1 MNKHLKLFSALLVL
15 MLFAPVS
22 MFVCPADAEA
32 AQTLVE
38 NSWRYEG
45 GQLVSDDAS
54 SEEDGI
60 ALLSMDAL
68 PDGVTAQGIDV
79 SEHQGRIDWDAVKAS
94 GIDFAILRVG
104 FGAPSFGGRVDYQFN
119 RNISECE
126 RLGIPYGVYVYSY
139 AFDNQQAADEAS
151 MVINCLSGHNPRLP
165 VYYDLEDNSII
176 ANGRQTGI
184 ALRAQVF
191 CNRISAAGY
200 EPGIYA
206 SLNWFN
212 NILTDSVF
220 KSSSWDHWIAQ
231 YNSQCDYT
239 GNYSFWQYKSNGK
252 VPGINGNVDMNYAYV
267 DVSLY
272 HWQLIDSTWYYAASN
287 GKAYT
292 GWLFQSGTWYWLE
305 PDVGGAMATG
315 LHECNGSLYW
325 FNSSG
330 AMATGWQNIDGK
342 YYFLKDSGA
351 MEGTTFTK
359 DETQY
364 TINADGSLANAKK
377 KKNTGGG
384 AYTLAFLD
392 ADTQAM
398 ADSLNELKAD
408 AFDGDEEEDYYDD
421 DKKDYDKDA
430 SFILNGKLQ
439 QIAEHRLAM
448 ARSKGYGSSRI
459 PDEGTL
465 DDYLKSIGESTARR
479 HTEIYLINC
488 DDVTQAEEKLLRNHD
503 SDEKKR
509 VDRVIYYKEMGV
521 AHQQVGDKH
530 YYMIILMR

>member
-1 MNKHLKLFSALLVL
+1 MKDRDLWMKKEEKRTAPGLKGVMKAVLEHKIVRLAGIAGVSLLFSA
-15 MLFAPVS
+15 S
-22 MFVCPADAEA
+22 A
-32 AQTLVE
+32 AQTVFADDAGVWQPVE
-38 NSWRYEG
+38 NGYYLVGMDGSYLTGWQQMG
-45 GQLVSDDAS
+45 GKWYLLGA
-54 SEEDGI
+54 DG
-60 ALLSMDAL
+60 LM
-68 PDGVTAQGIDV
+68 
-79 SEHQGRIDWDAVKAS
+79 K
-94 GIDFAILRVG
+94 
-104 FGAPSFGGRVDYQFN
+104 
-119 RNISECE
+119 
-126 RLGIPYGVYVYSY
+126 
-139 AFDNQQAADEAS
+139 
-151 MVINCLSGHNPRLP
+151 
-165 VYYDLEDNSII
+165 
-176 ANGRQTGI
+176 TG
-184 ALRAQVF
+184 
-191 CNRISAAGY
+191 
-200 EPGIYA
+200 
-206 SLNWFN
+206 
-212 NILTDSVF
+212 
-220 KSSSWDHWIAQ
+220 
-231 YNSQCDYT
+231 
-239 GNYSFWQYKSNGK
+239 WQRENE
-252 VPGINGNVDMNYAYV
+252 
-267 DVSLY
+267 
-272 HWQLIDSTWYYAASN
+272 TWYYLQ
-287 GKAYT
+287 G
-292 GWLFQSGTWYWLE
+292 
-305 PDVGGAMATG
+305 D
-315 LHECNGSLYW
+315 
-325 FNSSG
+325 G

-509 VDRVIYYKEMGV
+509 VDRVVYYKEMGV

>member
-1 MNKHLKLFSALLVL
+1 MKDRNLWMKKEEKRTAPGLKRALKAVLGHKIVRLAGMAGVSRLFSA
-15 MLFAPVS
+15 S
-22 MFVCPADAEA
+22 A
-32 AQTLVE
+32 AQTVLADDAGVWQPVE
-38 NSWRYEG
+38 NGYYLVGMDGSYLTGWQQMG
-45 GQLVSDDAS
+45 GKWYLLGA
-54 SEEDGI
+54 DG
-60 ALLSMDAL
+60 LMKT
-68 PDGVTAQGIDV
+68 GWEQ
-79 SEHQGRIDWDAVKAS
+79 E
-94 GIDFAILRVG
+94 
-104 FGAPSFGGRVDYQFN
+104 
-119 RNISECE
+119 
-126 RLGIPYGVYVYSY
+126 
-139 AFDNQQAADEAS
+139 
-151 MVINCLSGHNPRLP
+151 
-165 VYYDLEDNSII
+165 
-176 ANGRQTGI
+176 NG
-184 ALRAQVF
+184 
-191 CNRISAAGY
+191 
-200 EPGIYA
+200 
-206 SLNWFN
+206 
-212 NILTDSVF
+212 
-220 KSSSWDHWIAQ
+220 
-231 YNSQCDYT
+231 
-239 GNYSFWQYKSNGK
+239 
-252 VPGINGNVDMNYAYV
+252 
-267 DVSLY
+267 
-272 HWQLIDSTWYYAASN
+272 TWYYLQ
-287 GKAYT
+287 G
-292 GWLFQSGTWYWLE
+292 
-305 PDVGGAMATG
+305 D
-315 LHECNGSLYW
+315 
-325 FNSSG
+325 G

-392 ADTQAM
+392 GDTQAM

>member
-1 MNKHLKLFSALLVL
+1 MKDRNLWMKKEEKRTAPGLKGALKAVLGHKIVRLAGIAGVSLLFSA
-15 MLFAPVS
+15 S
-22 MFVCPADAEA
+22 A
-32 AQTLVE
+32 AQTVL
-38 NSWRYEG
+38 
-45 GQLVSDDAS
+45 
-54 SEEDGI
+54 
-60 ALLSMDAL
+60 
-68 PDGVTAQGIDV
+68 
-79 SEHQGRIDWDAVKAS
+79 
-94 GIDFAILRVG
+94 
-104 FGAPSFGGRVDYQFN
+104 
-119 RNISECE
+119 
-126 RLGIPYGVYVYSY
+126 
-139 AFDNQQAADEAS
+139 ADEAG
-151 MVINCLSGHNPRLP
+151 VWQP
-165 VYYDLEDNSII
+165 VENGYYLVGMDGSYLTGWQQMGGKWYLLGADGLMKTGWEQE
-176 ANGRQTGI
+176 NG
-184 ALRAQVF
+184 
-191 CNRISAAGY
+191 
-200 EPGIYA
+200 
-206 SLNWFN
+206 
-212 NILTDSVF
+212 
-220 KSSSWDHWIAQ
+220 
-231 YNSQCDYT
+231 
-239 GNYSFWQYKSNGK
+239 
-252 VPGINGNVDMNYAYV
+252 
-267 DVSLY
+267 
-272 HWQLIDSTWYYAASN
+272 TWYYLQ
-287 GKAYT
+287 G
-292 GWLFQSGTWYWLE
+292 
-305 PDVGGAMATG
+305 D
-315 LHECNGSLYW
+315 
-325 FNSSG
+325 G

>member
-1 MNKHLKLFSALLVL
+1 MKDRNLWMKKEEKRTAPGLKRALKAVLGHKIVRLAGIAGVSLFFSA
-15 MLFAPVS
+15 S
-22 MFVCPADAEA
+22 A
-32 AQTLVE
+32 AQTVLADDGGVWQPVE
-38 NSWRYEG
+38 NGYYLVGMDGSYLTGWQQMG
-45 GQLVSDDAS
+45 GKWYLLGA
-54 SEEDGI
+54 DG
-60 ALLSMDAL
+60 LMKT
-68 PDGVTAQGIDV
+68 GWEQ
-79 SEHQGRIDWDAVKAS
+79 E
-94 GIDFAILRVG
+94 
-104 FGAPSFGGRVDYQFN
+104 
-119 RNISECE
+119 
-126 RLGIPYGVYVYSY
+126 
-139 AFDNQQAADEAS
+139 
-151 MVINCLSGHNPRLP
+151 
-165 VYYDLEDNSII
+165 
-176 ANGRQTGI
+176 NG
-184 ALRAQVF
+184 
-191 CNRISAAGY
+191 
-200 EPGIYA
+200 
-206 SLNWFN
+206 
-212 NILTDSVF
+212 
-220 KSSSWDHWIAQ
+220 
-231 YNSQCDYT
+231 
-239 GNYSFWQYKSNGK
+239 
-252 VPGINGNVDMNYAYV
+252 
-267 DVSLY
+267 
-272 HWQLIDSTWYYAASN
+272 TWYYLQ
-287 GKAYT
+287 G
-292 GWLFQSGTWYWLE
+292 
-305 PDVGGAMATG
+305 D
-315 LHECNGSLYW
+315 
-325 FNSSG
+325 G

-384 AYTLAFLD
+384 AYRLAFLD

>member
-1 MNKHLKLFSALLVL
+1 MKDRNLWMKKEEKRTAPGLKGALKAVLGHKIVRLAGIAGVSLLFSA
-15 MLFAPVS
+15 S
-22 MFVCPADAEA
+22 A
-32 AQTLVE
+32 AQTVLADDAGVWQPVE
-38 NSWRYEG
+38 NGYYLVGMDGSYLTGWQQMG
-45 GQLVSDDAS
+45 GKWYLLGA
-54 SEEDGI
+54 DG
-60 ALLSMDAL
+60 LMKT
-68 PDGVTAQGIDV
+68 GWEQ
-79 SEHQGRIDWDAVKAS
+79 E
-94 GIDFAILRVG
+94 
-104 FGAPSFGGRVDYQFN
+104 
-119 RNISECE
+119 
-126 RLGIPYGVYVYSY
+126 
-139 AFDNQQAADEAS
+139 
-151 MVINCLSGHNPRLP
+151 
-165 VYYDLEDNSII
+165 
-176 ANGRQTGI
+176 NG
-184 ALRAQVF
+184 
-191 CNRISAAGY
+191 
-200 EPGIYA
+200 
-206 SLNWFN
+206 
-212 NILTDSVF
+212 
-220 KSSSWDHWIAQ
+220 
-231 YNSQCDYT
+231 
-239 GNYSFWQYKSNGK
+239 
-252 VPGINGNVDMNYAYV
+252 
-267 DVSLY
+267 
-272 HWQLIDSTWYYAASN
+272 TWYYLQ
-287 GKAYT
+287 G
-292 GWLFQSGTWYWLE
+292 
-305 PDVGGAMATG
+305 D
-315 LHECNGSLYW
+315 
-325 FNSSG
+325 G

-351 MEGTTFTK
+351 MEETTFTK

-530 YYMIILMR
+530 YYRIILMR

>member
-1 MNKHLKLFSALLVL
+1 MKDRNLWMKKEEKRTAPGLKRALKAVLGHKIVRLAGIAGVSLLFSA
-15 MLFAPVS
+15 S
-22 MFVCPADAEA
+22 A
-32 AQTLVE
+32 AQTVLADDAGVWQPVE
-38 NSWRYEG
+38 NGYYLVGMDGSYLTGWQQMG
-45 GQLVSDDAS
+45 GKWYLLGA
-54 SEEDGI
+54 DG
-60 ALLSMDAL
+60 LMKT
-68 PDGVTAQGIDV
+68 GWEQ
-79 SEHQGRIDWDAVKAS
+79 E
-94 GIDFAILRVG
+94 
-104 FGAPSFGGRVDYQFN
+104 
-119 RNISECE
+119 
-126 RLGIPYGVYVYSY
+126 
-139 AFDNQQAADEAS
+139 
-151 MVINCLSGHNPRLP
+151 
-165 VYYDLEDNSII
+165 
-176 ANGRQTGI
+176 NG
-184 ALRAQVF
+184 
-191 CNRISAAGY
+191 
-200 EPGIYA
+200 
-206 SLNWFN
+206 
-212 NILTDSVF
+212 
-220 KSSSWDHWIAQ
+220 
-231 YNSQCDYT
+231 
-239 GNYSFWQYKSNGK
+239 
-252 VPGINGNVDMNYAYV
+252 
-267 DVSLY
+267 
-272 HWQLIDSTWYYAASN
+272 TWYYLQ
-287 GKAYT
+287 G
-292 GWLFQSGTWYWLE
+292 
-305 PDVGGAMATG
+305 D
-315 LHECNGSLYW
+315 
-325 FNSSG
+325 G

-377 KKNTGGG
+377 KKNSGGG

-459 PDEGTL
+459 PYEGTL

>member
-1 MNKHLKLFSALLVL
+1 MKDRNLWMKKEEKRTEPGLKRALKAVLGHKIVRLAGIAGVSLLFSA
-15 MLFAPVS
+15 S
-22 MFVCPADAEA
+22 A
-32 AQTLVE
+32 AQTVLADDVGVWQPVE
-38 NSWRYEG
+38 NGYYLVGMDGSYLTGWQQMG
-45 GQLVSDDAS
+45 GKWYLLGA
-54 SEEDGI
+54 DG
-60 ALLSMDAL
+60 LM
-68 PDGVTAQGIDV
+68 
-79 SEHQGRIDWDAVKAS
+79 K
-94 GIDFAILRVG
+94 
-104 FGAPSFGGRVDYQFN
+104 
-119 RNISECE
+119 
-126 RLGIPYGVYVYSY
+126 
-139 AFDNQQAADEAS
+139 
-151 MVINCLSGHNPRLP
+151 
-165 VYYDLEDNSII
+165 
-176 ANGRQTGI
+176 TGWE
-184 ALRAQVF
+184 QEK
-191 CNRISAAGY
+191 G
-200 EPGIYA
+200 
-206 SLNWFN
+206 
-212 NILTDSVF
+212 
-220 KSSSWDHWIAQ
+220 
-231 YNSQCDYT
+231 
-239 GNYSFWQYKSNGK
+239 
-252 VPGINGNVDMNYAYV
+252 
-267 DVSLY
+267 
-272 HWQLIDSTWYYAASN
+272 TWYYLQ
-287 GKAYT
+287 G
-292 GWLFQSGTWYWLE
+292 
-305 PDVGGAMATG
+305 D
-315 LHECNGSLYW
+315 
-325 FNSSG
+325 G

>member
-1 MNKHLKLFSALLVL
+1 MKDRSLWMKKEEKRTAPGLKRALKAVLGHKIVRLAGIAGVSLLFSA
-15 MLFAPVS
+15 S
-22 MFVCPADAEA
+22 A
-32 AQTLVE
+32 AQTVLADDAGVWQPVE
-38 NSWRYEG
+38 NGYYLVGMDGSYLTGWQQMG
-45 GQLVSDDAS
+45 GKWY
-54 SEEDGI
+54 
-60 ALLSMDAL
+60 LL
-68 PDGVTAQGIDV
+68 
-79 SEHQGRIDWDAVKAS
+79 
-94 GIDFAILRVG
+94 
-104 FGAPSFGGRVDYQFN
+104 GADSLMKTGWEQ
-119 RNISECE
+119 E
-126 RLGIPYGVYVYSY
+126 
-139 AFDNQQAADEAS
+139 
-151 MVINCLSGHNPRLP
+151 
-165 VYYDLEDNSII
+165 
-176 ANGRQTGI
+176 NG
-184 ALRAQVF
+184 
-191 CNRISAAGY
+191 
-200 EPGIYA
+200 
-206 SLNWFN
+206 
-212 NILTDSVF
+212 
-220 KSSSWDHWIAQ
+220 
-231 YNSQCDYT
+231 
-239 GNYSFWQYKSNGK
+239 
-252 VPGINGNVDMNYAYV
+252 
-267 DVSLY
+267 
-272 HWQLIDSTWYYAASN
+272 TWYYLQ
-287 GKAYT
+287 G
-292 GWLFQSGTWYWLE
+292 
-305 PDVGGAMATG
+305 D
-315 LHECNGSLYW
+315 
-325 FNSSG
+325 G

-392 ADTQAM
+392 GDTQAM

>member
-1 MNKHLKLFSALLVL
+1 MKDRNLWMKKEEKRTAPGLKRALKAVLGHKIVRLAGIAGVSLLFSA
-15 MLFAPVS
+15 S
-22 MFVCPADAEA
+22 A
-32 AQTLVE
+32 AQTVLADDAGVWQPVE
-38 NSWRYEG
+38 NGYYLVGMDGSYLTGWQQMG
-45 GQLVSDDAS
+45 GKWYLLGA
-54 SEEDGI
+54 DG
-60 ALLSMDAL
+60 LMKT
-68 PDGVTAQGIDV
+68 GWEQ
-79 SEHQGRIDWDAVKAS
+79 E
-94 GIDFAILRVG
+94 
-104 FGAPSFGGRVDYQFN
+104 
-119 RNISECE
+119 
-126 RLGIPYGVYVYSY
+126 
-139 AFDNQQAADEAS
+139 
-151 MVINCLSGHNPRLP
+151 
-165 VYYDLEDNSII
+165 
-176 ANGRQTGI
+176 NG
-184 ALRAQVF
+184 
-191 CNRISAAGY
+191 
-200 EPGIYA
+200 
-206 SLNWFN
+206 
-212 NILTDSVF
+212 
-220 KSSSWDHWIAQ
+220 
-231 YNSQCDYT
+231 
-239 GNYSFWQYKSNGK
+239 
-252 VPGINGNVDMNYAYV
+252 
-267 DVSLY
+267 
-272 HWQLIDSTWYYAASN
+272 TWYYLQ
-287 GKAYT
+287 G
-292 GWLFQSGTWYWLE
+292 
-305 PDVGGAMATG
+305 D
-315 LHECNGSLYW
+315 
-325 FNSSG
+325 G

-430 SFILNGKLQ
+430 CFILNGKLQ

>member
-1 MNKHLKLFSALLVL
+1 MKDRNLWMKKEKKRTAPGLKGALKAVLGHKIVRLAGIAGVSLLFSA
-15 MLFAPVS
+15 S
-22 MFVCPADAEA
+22 A
-32 AQTLVE
+32 AQTVLADDAGVWQPVE
-38 NSWRYEG
+38 NGYYLVGMDGSYLTGWQQMG
-45 GQLVSDDAS
+45 GKWYLLGA
-54 SEEDGI
+54 DG
-60 ALLSMDAL
+60 LMKT
-68 PDGVTAQGIDV
+68 GWEQ
-79 SEHQGRIDWDAVKAS
+79 E
-94 GIDFAILRVG
+94 
-104 FGAPSFGGRVDYQFN
+104 
-119 RNISECE
+119 
-126 RLGIPYGVYVYSY
+126 
-139 AFDNQQAADEAS
+139 
-151 MVINCLSGHNPRLP
+151 
-165 VYYDLEDNSII
+165 
-176 ANGRQTGI
+176 NG
-184 ALRAQVF
+184 
-191 CNRISAAGY
+191 
-200 EPGIYA
+200 
-206 SLNWFN
+206 
-212 NILTDSVF
+212 
-220 KSSSWDHWIAQ
+220 
-231 YNSQCDYT
+231 
-239 GNYSFWQYKSNGK
+239 
-252 VPGINGNVDMNYAYV
+252 
-267 DVSLY
+267 
-272 HWQLIDSTWYYAASN
+272 TWYYLQ
-287 GKAYT
+287 G
-292 GWLFQSGTWYWLE
+292 
-305 PDVGGAMATG
+305 D
-315 LHECNGSLYW
+315 
-325 FNSSG
+325 G

-392 ADTQAM
+392 GDTQAM
-398 ADSLNELKAD
+398 AGSLNELKAD

>member
-1 MNKHLKLFSALLVL
+1 MKDRKLWMKKEEKRTAPGLKRALKAVLGHKIVRLAGIAGVSLLFSA
-15 MLFAPVS
+15 S
-22 MFVCPADAEA
+22 A
-32 AQTLVE
+32 AQTVLADDAGVWQPVE
-38 NSWRYEG
+38 NGYYLVGMDGSYLTGWQQMG
-45 GQLVSDDAS
+45 GKWYLLGA
-54 SEEDGI
+54 DG
-60 ALLSMDAL
+60 LMKT
-68 PDGVTAQGIDV
+68 GWEQ
-79 SEHQGRIDWDAVKAS
+79 E
-94 GIDFAILRVG
+94 
-104 FGAPSFGGRVDYQFN
+104 
-119 RNISECE
+119 
-126 RLGIPYGVYVYSY
+126 
-139 AFDNQQAADEAS
+139 
-151 MVINCLSGHNPRLP
+151 
-165 VYYDLEDNSII
+165 
-176 ANGRQTGI
+176 NG
-184 ALRAQVF
+184 
-191 CNRISAAGY
+191 
-200 EPGIYA
+200 
-206 SLNWFN
+206 
-212 NILTDSVF
+212 
-220 KSSSWDHWIAQ
+220 
-231 YNSQCDYT
+231 
-239 GNYSFWQYKSNGK
+239 
-252 VPGINGNVDMNYAYV
+252 
-267 DVSLY
+267 
-272 HWQLIDSTWYYAASN
+272 TWYYLQ
-287 GKAYT
+287 G
-292 GWLFQSGTWYWLE
+292 
-305 PDVGGAMATG
+305 D
-315 LHECNGSLYW
+315 
-325 FNSSG
+325 G

-359 DETQY
+359 DETRY

-408 AFDGDEEEDYYDD
+408 AFDGDEEEGYYDD

>member
-1 MNKHLKLFSALLVL
+1 MKDRNLWMKKEEKRTAPGLKGALKAVLGHKIVRLAGIAGVSLLFSA
-15 MLFAPVS
+15 S
-22 MFVCPADAEA
+22 A
-32 AQTLVE
+32 AQTVLADDAGVWQPVE
-38 NSWRYEG
+38 NGYY
-45 GQLVSDDAS
+45 LVGM
-54 SEEDGI
+54 DG
-60 ALLSMDAL
+60 
-68 PDGVTAQGIDV
+68 
-79 SEHQGRIDWDAVKAS
+79 
-94 GIDFAILRVG
+94 
-104 FGAPSFGGRVDYQFN
+104 
-119 RNISECE
+119 
-126 RLGIPYGVYVYSY
+126 SY
-139 AFDNQQAADEAS
+139 
-151 MVINCLSGHNPRLP
+151 
-165 VYYDLEDNSII
+165 
-176 ANGRQTGI
+176 
-184 ALRAQVF
+184 
-191 CNRISAAGY
+191 
-200 EPGIYA
+200 
-206 SLNWFN
+206 
-212 NILTDSVF
+212 LTDWQQMGG
-220 KSSSWDHWIAQ
+220 KWYLLGADGLMK
-231 YNSQCDYT
+231 T
-239 GNYSFWQYKSNGK
+239 GWEQENG
-252 VPGINGNVDMNYAYV
+252 
-267 DVSLY
+267 
-272 HWQLIDSTWYYAASN
+272 TWYYLQ
-287 GKAYT
+287 G
-292 GWLFQSGTWYWLE
+292 
-305 PDVGGAMATG
+305 D
-315 LHECNGSLYW
+315 
-325 FNSSG
+325 G

-392 ADTQAM
+392 GDTQAM
-398 ADSLNELKAD
+398 AGSLNELKAD
-408 AFDGDEEEDYYDD
+408 AFDGDEGEDYYDD

-465 DDYLKSIGESTARR
+465 DDYIKSIGESTARR

>member
-1 MNKHLKLFSALLVL
+1 MKDRSLWMKKEEKRTAPGLKRALKAVLGHKIVRLAGIAGVSLLFSA
-15 MLFAPVS
+15 S
-22 MFVCPADAEA
+22 A
-32 AQTLVE
+32 AQTVLADDAGVWQPVE
-38 NSWRYEG
+38 NGYYLVGMDGSYLTGWQQMG
-45 GQLVSDDAS
+45 GKWY
-54 SEEDGI
+54 
-60 ALLSMDAL
+60 LL
-68 PDGVTAQGIDV
+68 
-79 SEHQGRIDWDAVKAS
+79 
-94 GIDFAILRVG
+94 
-104 FGAPSFGGRVDYQFN
+104 GADSLMKTGWEQ
-119 RNISECE
+119 E
-126 RLGIPYGVYVYSY
+126 
-139 AFDNQQAADEAS
+139 
-151 MVINCLSGHNPRLP
+151 
-165 VYYDLEDNSII
+165 
-176 ANGRQTGI
+176 NG
-184 ALRAQVF
+184 
-191 CNRISAAGY
+191 
-200 EPGIYA
+200 
-206 SLNWFN
+206 
-212 NILTDSVF
+212 
-220 KSSSWDHWIAQ
+220 
-231 YNSQCDYT
+231 
-239 GNYSFWQYKSNGK
+239 
-252 VPGINGNVDMNYAYV
+252 
-267 DVSLY
+267 
-272 HWQLIDSTWYYAASN
+272 TWYYLQ
-287 GKAYT
+287 G
-292 GWLFQSGTWYWLE
+292 
-305 PDVGGAMATG
+305 D
-315 LHECNGSLYW
+315 
-325 FNSSG
+325 G

-421 DKKDYDKDA
+421 DKKDYDKDT

>member
-1 MNKHLKLFSALLVL
+1 MKDRNLWMKKEEKRTAPGLKRALKAVLGHKIVRLAGIAGVSLLFSA
-15 MLFAPVS
+15 S
-22 MFVCPADAEA
+22 A
-32 AQTLVE
+32 AQTVLADDAGVWQPVE
-38 NSWRYEG
+38 NGYYLVGMDGSYLTGWQQMG
-45 GQLVSDDAS
+45 GKWYLLGA
-54 SEEDGI
+54 DG
-60 ALLSMDAL
+60 LMKT
-68 PDGVTAQGIDV
+68 GWEQ
-79 SEHQGRIDWDAVKAS
+79 E
-94 GIDFAILRVG
+94 
-104 FGAPSFGGRVDYQFN
+104 
-119 RNISECE
+119 
-126 RLGIPYGVYVYSY
+126 
-139 AFDNQQAADEAS
+139 
-151 MVINCLSGHNPRLP
+151 
-165 VYYDLEDNSII
+165 
-176 ANGRQTGI
+176 NG
-184 ALRAQVF
+184 
-191 CNRISAAGY
+191 
-200 EPGIYA
+200 
-206 SLNWFN
+206 
-212 NILTDSVF
+212 
-220 KSSSWDHWIAQ
+220 
-231 YNSQCDYT
+231 
-239 GNYSFWQYKSNGK
+239 
-252 VPGINGNVDMNYAYV
+252 
-267 DVSLY
+267 
-272 HWQLIDSTWYYAASN
+272 TWYYLQ
-287 GKAYT
+287 G
-292 GWLFQSGTWYWLE
+292 
-305 PDVGGAMATG
+305 D
-315 LHECNGSLYW
+315 
-325 FNSSG
+325 G

-377 KKNTGGG
+377 KKNTGG

-392 ADTQAM
+392 ADTPAM

>member
-1 MNKHLKLFSALLVL
+1 MKDRNLWMKKEEKRTAPGLKGALKAVLGHKIVRLAGIAGVSLLFSA
-15 MLFAPVS
+15 S
-22 MFVCPADAEA
+22 A
-32 AQTLVE
+32 AQTVL
-38 NSWRYEG
+38 
-45 GQLVSDDAS
+45 
-54 SEEDGI
+54 
-60 ALLSMDAL
+60 
-68 PDGVTAQGIDV
+68 
-79 SEHQGRIDWDAVKAS
+79 
-94 GIDFAILRVG
+94 
-104 FGAPSFGGRVDYQFN
+104 
-119 RNISECE
+119 
-126 RLGIPYGVYVYSY
+126 
-139 AFDNQQAADEAS
+139 ADEAG
-151 MVINCLSGHNPRLP
+151 VWQP
-165 VYYDLEDNSII
+165 VENGYYLVGMDGSYLTGWQQMGGKWYLLGADGLMKTGWEQE
-176 ANGRQTGI
+176 NG
-184 ALRAQVF
+184 
-191 CNRISAAGY
+191 
-200 EPGIYA
+200 
-206 SLNWFN
+206 
-212 NILTDSVF
+212 
-220 KSSSWDHWIAQ
+220 
-231 YNSQCDYT
+231 
-239 GNYSFWQYKSNGK
+239 
-252 VPGINGNVDMNYAYV
+252 
-267 DVSLY
+267 
-272 HWQLIDSTWYYAASN
+272 TWYYLQ
-287 GKAYT
+287 G
-292 GWLFQSGTWYWLE
+292 
-305 PDVGGAMATG
+305 D
-315 LHECNGSLYW
+315 
-325 FNSSG
+325 G

-342 YYFLKDSGA
+342 YYFLKDNGA

>member
-1 MNKHLKLFSALLVL
+1 MKGRNLWMKKEEKRTAPGLKGALKAVLGHKIVRLAGIAGVSLLFSA
-15 MLFAPVS
+15 S
-22 MFVCPADAEA
+22 A
-32 AQTLVE
+32 AQTVLADDAGVWQPVE
-38 NSWRYEG
+38 NGYYLVGMDGSYLTGWQQMG
-45 GQLVSDDAS
+45 GKWYLLGA
-54 SEEDGI
+54 DG
-60 ALLSMDAL
+60 LMKT
-68 PDGVTAQGIDV
+68 GWEQ
-79 SEHQGRIDWDAVKAS
+79 E
-94 GIDFAILRVG
+94 
-104 FGAPSFGGRVDYQFN
+104 
-119 RNISECE
+119 
-126 RLGIPYGVYVYSY
+126 
-139 AFDNQQAADEAS
+139 
-151 MVINCLSGHNPRLP
+151 
-165 VYYDLEDNSII
+165 
-176 ANGRQTGI
+176 NG
-184 ALRAQVF
+184 
-191 CNRISAAGY
+191 
-200 EPGIYA
+200 
-206 SLNWFN
+206 
-212 NILTDSVF
+212 
-220 KSSSWDHWIAQ
+220 
-231 YNSQCDYT
+231 
-239 GNYSFWQYKSNGK
+239 
-252 VPGINGNVDMNYAYV
+252 
-267 DVSLY
+267 
-272 HWQLIDSTWYYAASN
+272 TWYYLQ
-287 GKAYT
+287 G
-292 GWLFQSGTWYWLE
+292 
-305 PDVGGAMATG
+305 D
-315 LHECNGSLYW
+315 
-325 FNSSG
+325 G

-392 ADTQAM
+392 GDTQAM
-398 ADSLNELKAD
+398 AGSLNELKAD

>member
-1 MNKHLKLFSALLVL
+1 MKDRNLWMKKEEKRTAPGLKRALKAVLGHKIVRLAGIAGVSLLFSA
-15 MLFAPVS
+15 S
-22 MFVCPADAEA
+22 A
-32 AQTLVE
+32 AQTVLADDAGVWQPVE
-38 NSWRYEG
+38 NGYYLVGMDGSYLTGWQQMG
-45 GQLVSDDAS
+45 GKWYLLGA
-54 SEEDGI
+54 DG
-60 ALLSMDAL
+60 LMKT
-68 PDGVTAQGIDV
+68 GWEQ
-79 SEHQGRIDWDAVKAS
+79 E
-94 GIDFAILRVG
+94 
-104 FGAPSFGGRVDYQFN
+104 
-119 RNISECE
+119 
-126 RLGIPYGVYVYSY
+126 
-139 AFDNQQAADEAS
+139 
-151 MVINCLSGHNPRLP
+151 
-165 VYYDLEDNSII
+165 
-176 ANGRQTGI
+176 NG
-184 ALRAQVF
+184 
-191 CNRISAAGY
+191 
-200 EPGIYA
+200 
-206 SLNWFN
+206 
-212 NILTDSVF
+212 
-220 KSSSWDHWIAQ
+220 
-231 YNSQCDYT
+231 
-239 GNYSFWQYKSNGK
+239 
-252 VPGINGNVDMNYAYV
+252 
-267 DVSLY
+267 
-272 HWQLIDSTWYYAASN
+272 TWYYLQ
-287 GKAYT
+287 G
-292 GWLFQSGTWYWLE
+292 
-305 PDVGGAMATG
+305 D
-315 LHECNGSLYW
+315 
-325 FNSSG
+325 G

-392 ADTQAM
+392 GDTQAM

-448 ARSKGYGSSRI
+448 ARSKGYGSSPI

>member
-1 MNKHLKLFSALLVL
+1 MKDRNLRMKKKEKRTASGLKRALKAAREYKIVRLAGIAGVSLLLSA
-15 MLFAPVS
+15 S
-22 MFVCPADAEA
+22 A
-32 AQTLVE
+32 AQTVFADDAGVWQPVE
-38 NSWRYEG
+38 NGYYLVGMDGSYLTGWQQMG
-45 GQLVSDDAS
+45 GKWYLLGA
-54 SEEDGI
+54 DG
-60 ALLSMDAL
+60 LM
-68 PDGVTAQGIDV
+68 
-79 SEHQGRIDWDAVKAS
+79 K
-94 GIDFAILRVG
+94 
-104 FGAPSFGGRVDYQFN
+104 
-119 RNISECE
+119 
-126 RLGIPYGVYVYSY
+126 
-139 AFDNQQAADEAS
+139 
-151 MVINCLSGHNPRLP
+151 
-165 VYYDLEDNSII
+165 
-176 ANGRQTGI
+176 TG
-184 ALRAQVF
+184 
-191 CNRISAAGY
+191 
-200 EPGIYA
+200 
-206 SLNWFN
+206 
-212 NILTDSVF
+212 
-220 KSSSWDHWIAQ
+220 
-231 YNSQCDYT
+231 
-239 GNYSFWQYKSNGK
+239 WQRENE
-252 VPGINGNVDMNYAYV
+252 
-267 DVSLY
+267 
-272 HWQLIDSTWYYAASN
+272 TWYYLQ
-287 GKAYT
+287 G
-292 GWLFQSGTWYWLE
+292 
-305 PDVGGAMATG
+305 D
-315 LHECNGSLYW
+315 
-325 FNSSG
+325 G

-459 PDEGTL
+459 PDEGAL

-509 VDRVIYYKEMGV
+509 VDRVVYYKEMGV

>member
-1 MNKHLKLFSALLVL
+1 MKDRNLWMKKEEKRTAPGLKRALKAVLGHKIVRLAGIAGVSLLFSA
-15 MLFAPVS
+15 S
-22 MFVCPADAEA
+22 A
-32 AQTLVE
+32 AQTVLADDAGVWQPVE
-38 NSWRYEG
+38 NGYYLVGMDGSYLTGWQQMG
-45 GQLVSDDAS
+45 GKWYLLGA
-54 SEEDGI
+54 DG
-60 ALLSMDAL
+60 LMKT
-68 PDGVTAQGIDV
+68 GWEQ
-79 SEHQGRIDWDAVKAS
+79 E
-94 GIDFAILRVG
+94 
-104 FGAPSFGGRVDYQFN
+104 
-119 RNISECE
+119 
-126 RLGIPYGVYVYSY
+126 
-139 AFDNQQAADEAS
+139 
-151 MVINCLSGHNPRLP
+151 
-165 VYYDLEDNSII
+165 
-176 ANGRQTGI
+176 NG
-184 ALRAQVF
+184 
-191 CNRISAAGY
+191 
-200 EPGIYA
+200 
-206 SLNWFN
+206 
-212 NILTDSVF
+212 
-220 KSSSWDHWIAQ
+220 
-231 YNSQCDYT
+231 
-239 GNYSFWQYKSNGK
+239 
-252 VPGINGNVDMNYAYV
+252 
-267 DVSLY
+267 
-272 HWQLIDSTWYYAASN
+272 TWYYLQ
-287 GKAYT
+287 G
-292 GWLFQSGTWYWLE
+292 
-305 PDVGGAMATG
+305 D
-315 LHECNGSLYW
+315 
-325 FNSSG
+325 G

-392 ADTQAM
+392 GDTQAM

-465 DDYLKSIGESTARR
+465 DNYLKSIGESTARR

>member
-1 MNKHLKLFSALLVL
+1 MKDRNLWMKKEEKRTAPGLKGALKAVLGHKIVRLAGIAGVSLLFSA
-15 MLFAPVS
+15 S
-22 MFVCPADAEA
+22 A
-32 AQTLVE
+32 AQTVLADDAGVWQPVE
-38 NSWRYEG
+38 NGYYLVGMDGSYLTGWQQMG
-45 GQLVSDDAS
+45 GKWYLLGA
-54 SEEDGI
+54 DG
-60 ALLSMDAL
+60 LMKT
-68 PDGVTAQGIDV
+68 GWEQ
-79 SEHQGRIDWDAVKAS
+79 E
-94 GIDFAILRVG
+94 
-104 FGAPSFGGRVDYQFN
+104 
-119 RNISECE
+119 
-126 RLGIPYGVYVYSY
+126 
-139 AFDNQQAADEAS
+139 
-151 MVINCLSGHNPRLP
+151 
-165 VYYDLEDNSII
+165 
-176 ANGRQTGI
+176 NG
-184 ALRAQVF
+184 
-191 CNRISAAGY
+191 
-200 EPGIYA
+200 
-206 SLNWFN
+206 
-212 NILTDSVF
+212 
-220 KSSSWDHWIAQ
+220 
-231 YNSQCDYT
+231 
-239 GNYSFWQYKSNGK
+239 
-252 VPGINGNVDMNYAYV
+252 
-267 DVSLY
+267 
-272 HWQLIDSTWYYAASN
+272 TWYYLQ
-287 GKAYT
+287 G
-292 GWLFQSGTWYWLE
+292 
-305 PDVGGAMATG
+305 D
-315 LHECNGSLYW
+315 
-325 FNSSG
+325 G

-351 MEGTTFTK
+351 MEETTFTK
-359 DETQY
+359 DEPQY

>member
-1 MNKHLKLFSALLVL
+1 MKDRNLWMKKEEKRTAPGLKRALKAVLGHKIVRLAGIAGVSLLFSA
-15 MLFAPVS
+15 S
-22 MFVCPADAEA
+22 A
-32 AQTLVE
+32 AQTVLADDTGVWQPVE
-38 NSWRYEG
+38 NGYY
-45 GQLVSDDAS
+45 LVGM
-54 SEEDGI
+54 DGSYLTGWQQMSGKWY
-60 ALLSMDAL
+60 LLGA
-68 PDGVTAQGIDV
+68 DGLMKTGWEQ
-79 SEHQGRIDWDAVKAS
+79 E
-94 GIDFAILRVG
+94 
-104 FGAPSFGGRVDYQFN
+104 
-119 RNISECE
+119 
-126 RLGIPYGVYVYSY
+126 
-139 AFDNQQAADEAS
+139 
-151 MVINCLSGHNPRLP
+151 
-165 VYYDLEDNSII
+165 
-176 ANGRQTGI
+176 NG
-184 ALRAQVF
+184 
-191 CNRISAAGY
+191 
-200 EPGIYA
+200 
-206 SLNWFN
+206 
-212 NILTDSVF
+212 
-220 KSSSWDHWIAQ
+220 
-231 YNSQCDYT
+231 
-239 GNYSFWQYKSNGK
+239 
-252 VPGINGNVDMNYAYV
+252 
-267 DVSLY
+267 
-272 HWQLIDSTWYYAASN
+272 TWYYLQ
-287 GKAYT
+287 G
-292 GWLFQSGTWYWLE
+292 
-305 PDVGGAMATG
+305 DGAMV
-315 LHECNGSLYW
+315 
-325 FNSSG
+325 
-330 AMATGWQNIDGK
+330 TGWQNIDGK

>member
-1 MNKHLKLFSALLVL
+1 MKDGSLWMKKEEKRTAPGLKRALKAVLGHKIVRLAGIAGVSLLFSA
-15 MLFAPVS
+15 S
-22 MFVCPADAEA
+22 A
-32 AQTLVE
+32 AQTVLADDAGVWQPVE
-38 NSWRYEG
+38 NGYYLVGMDGSYLTGWQQMG
-45 GQLVSDDAS
+45 GKWY
-54 SEEDGI
+54 
-60 ALLSMDAL
+60 LL
-68 PDGVTAQGIDV
+68 
-79 SEHQGRIDWDAVKAS
+79 
-94 GIDFAILRVG
+94 
-104 FGAPSFGGRVDYQFN
+104 GADSLMKTGWEQ
-119 RNISECE
+119 E
-126 RLGIPYGVYVYSY
+126 
-139 AFDNQQAADEAS
+139 
-151 MVINCLSGHNPRLP
+151 
-165 VYYDLEDNSII
+165 
-176 ANGRQTGI
+176 NG
-184 ALRAQVF
+184 
-191 CNRISAAGY
+191 
-200 EPGIYA
+200 
-206 SLNWFN
+206 
-212 NILTDSVF
+212 
-220 KSSSWDHWIAQ
+220 
-231 YNSQCDYT
+231 
-239 GNYSFWQYKSNGK
+239 
-252 VPGINGNVDMNYAYV
+252 
-267 DVSLY
+267 
-272 HWQLIDSTWYYAASN
+272 TWYYLQ
-287 GKAYT
+287 G
-292 GWLFQSGTWYWLE
+292 
-305 PDVGGAMATG
+305 D
-315 LHECNGSLYW
+315 
-325 FNSSG
+325 G

-392 ADTQAM
+392 GDTQAM

>member
-1 MNKHLKLFSALLVL
+1 MKDRNLWMKKEEKRTAPGLKGALKAVLGHKIVRLAGIAGVSLLFSA
-15 MLFAPVS
+15 S
-22 MFVCPADAEA
+22 A
-32 AQTLVE
+32 AQTVLADDAGVWQPVE
-38 NSWRYEG
+38 NGYYLVGMDGSYLTGWQQMG
-45 GQLVSDDAS
+45 GKWYLLGA
-54 SEEDGI
+54 DG
-60 ALLSMDAL
+60 LMKT
-68 PDGVTAQGIDV
+68 GWEQ
-79 SEHQGRIDWDAVKAS
+79 E
-94 GIDFAILRVG
+94 
-104 FGAPSFGGRVDYQFN
+104 
-119 RNISECE
+119 
-126 RLGIPYGVYVYSY
+126 
-139 AFDNQQAADEAS
+139 
-151 MVINCLSGHNPRLP
+151 
-165 VYYDLEDNSII
+165 
-176 ANGRQTGI
+176 NG
-184 ALRAQVF
+184 
-191 CNRISAAGY
+191 
-200 EPGIYA
+200 
-206 SLNWFN
+206 
-212 NILTDSVF
+212 
-220 KSSSWDHWIAQ
+220 
-231 YNSQCDYT
+231 
-239 GNYSFWQYKSNGK
+239 
-252 VPGINGNVDMNYAYV
+252 
-267 DVSLY
+267 
-272 HWQLIDSTWYYAASN
+272 TWYYLQ
-287 GKAYT
+287 G
-292 GWLFQSGTWYWLE
+292 
-305 PDVGGAMATG
+305 D
-315 LHECNGSLYW
+315 
-325 FNSSG
+325 G

-351 MEGTTFTK
+351 MEETTFTK

-392 ADTQAM
+392 ADPQAM

>member
-1 MNKHLKLFSALLVL
+1 MKDRNLWMKKEEKRTAPGLKRALKAVLGHKIVRLAGIAGVSLLFSA
-15 MLFAPVS
+15 S
-22 MFVCPADAEA
+22 A
-32 AQTLVE
+32 AQTVLADDAGVWQPVE
-38 NSWRYEG
+38 NGYYLVGMDSSYLTGWQQMG
-45 GQLVSDDAS
+45 GKWYLLGA
-54 SEEDGI
+54 DG
-60 ALLSMDAL
+60 LMKT
-68 PDGVTAQGIDV
+68 GWEQ
-79 SEHQGRIDWDAVKAS
+79 E
-94 GIDFAILRVG
+94 
-104 FGAPSFGGRVDYQFN
+104 
-119 RNISECE
+119 
-126 RLGIPYGVYVYSY
+126 
-139 AFDNQQAADEAS
+139 
-151 MVINCLSGHNPRLP
+151 
-165 VYYDLEDNSII
+165 
-176 ANGRQTGI
+176 NG
-184 ALRAQVF
+184 
-191 CNRISAAGY
+191 
-200 EPGIYA
+200 
-206 SLNWFN
+206 
-212 NILTDSVF
+212 
-220 KSSSWDHWIAQ
+220 
-231 YNSQCDYT
+231 
-239 GNYSFWQYKSNGK
+239 
-252 VPGINGNVDMNYAYV
+252 
-267 DVSLY
+267 
-272 HWQLIDSTWYYAASN
+272 TWYYLQ
-287 GKAYT
+287 G
-292 GWLFQSGTWYWLE
+292 
-305 PDVGGAMATG
+305 D
-315 LHECNGSLYW
+315 
-325 FNSSG
+325 G

-392 ADTQAM
+392 GDTQAM

>member
-1 MNKHLKLFSALLVL
+1 MKDRSLWMKKEEKRTAPGLKRALKAVLGHKIVRLAGIAGVSLLFSA
-15 MLFAPVS
+15 S
-22 MFVCPADAEA
+22 A
-32 AQTLVE
+32 AQTVLADDAGVWQPVE
-38 NSWRYEG
+38 NGYYLVGMDGFYLTGWQQMG
-45 GQLVSDDAS
+45 GKWY
-54 SEEDGI
+54 
-60 ALLSMDAL
+60 LL
-68 PDGVTAQGIDV
+68 
-79 SEHQGRIDWDAVKAS
+79 
-94 GIDFAILRVG
+94 
-104 FGAPSFGGRVDYQFN
+104 GADSLMKTGWEQ
-119 RNISECE
+119 E
-126 RLGIPYGVYVYSY
+126 
-139 AFDNQQAADEAS
+139 
-151 MVINCLSGHNPRLP
+151 
-165 VYYDLEDNSII
+165 
-176 ANGRQTGI
+176 NG
-184 ALRAQVF
+184 
-191 CNRISAAGY
+191 
-200 EPGIYA
+200 
-206 SLNWFN
+206 
-212 NILTDSVF
+212 
-220 KSSSWDHWIAQ
+220 
-231 YNSQCDYT
+231 
-239 GNYSFWQYKSNGK
+239 
-252 VPGINGNVDMNYAYV
+252 
-267 DVSLY
+267 
-272 HWQLIDSTWYYAASN
+272 TWYYLQ
-287 GKAYT
+287 G
-292 GWLFQSGTWYWLE
+292 
-305 PDVGGAMATG
+305 D
-315 LHECNGSLYW
+315 
-325 FNSSG
+325 G

>member
-1 MNKHLKLFSALLVL
+1 MKDRNLWMKKEEKRTASGLKRALKAVLGHKIVRLAGIAGVSLLFSA
-15 MLFAPVS
+15 S
-22 MFVCPADAEA
+22 A
-32 AQTLVE
+32 AQTVLADDAGVWQPVE
-38 NSWRYEG
+38 NGYY
-45 GQLVSDDAS
+45 LVGM
-54 SEEDGI
+54 DGSYLTGWQQMSGKWY
-60 ALLSMDAL
+60 LLGA
-68 PDGVTAQGIDV
+68 DGLMKTGWEQ
-79 SEHQGRIDWDAVKAS
+79 E
-94 GIDFAILRVG
+94 
-104 FGAPSFGGRVDYQFN
+104 
-119 RNISECE
+119 
-126 RLGIPYGVYVYSY
+126 
-139 AFDNQQAADEAS
+139 
-151 MVINCLSGHNPRLP
+151 
-165 VYYDLEDNSII
+165 
-176 ANGRQTGI
+176 NG
-184 ALRAQVF
+184 
-191 CNRISAAGY
+191 
-200 EPGIYA
+200 
-206 SLNWFN
+206 
-212 NILTDSVF
+212 
-220 KSSSWDHWIAQ
+220 
-231 YNSQCDYT
+231 
-239 GNYSFWQYKSNGK
+239 
-252 VPGINGNVDMNYAYV
+252 
-267 DVSLY
+267 
-272 HWQLIDSTWYYAASN
+272 TWYYLQ
-287 GKAYT
+287 G
-292 GWLFQSGTWYWLE
+292 
-305 PDVGGAMATG
+305 D
-315 LHECNGSLYW
+315 
-325 FNSSG
+325 G

-421 DKKDYDKDA
+421 DKKDYDTDA

-488 DDVTQAEEKLLRNHD
+488 DDVTRAEEKLLRNHD

>member
-1 MNKHLKLFSALLVL
+1 MKDRNLWMKKEEKRTAPGLKRALKAVLGHKIVRLAGIAGVSLLFSA
-15 MLFAPVS
+15 S
-22 MFVCPADAEA
+22 A
-32 AQTLVE
+32 AQTVLADDAGVWQPVE
-38 NSWRYEG
+38 NGYYLVGMDGSYLTGWQQMG
-45 GQLVSDDAS
+45 GKWYLLGA
-54 SEEDGI
+54 DG
-60 ALLSMDAL
+60 LMKT
-68 PDGVTAQGIDV
+68 GWEQ
-79 SEHQGRIDWDAVKAS
+79 E
-94 GIDFAILRVG
+94 
-104 FGAPSFGGRVDYQFN
+104 
-119 RNISECE
+119 
-126 RLGIPYGVYVYSY
+126 
-139 AFDNQQAADEAS
+139 
-151 MVINCLSGHNPRLP
+151 
-165 VYYDLEDNSII
+165 
-176 ANGRQTGI
+176 NG
-184 ALRAQVF
+184 
-191 CNRISAAGY
+191 
-200 EPGIYA
+200 
-206 SLNWFN
+206 
-212 NILTDSVF
+212 
-220 KSSSWDHWIAQ
+220 
-231 YNSQCDYT
+231 
-239 GNYSFWQYKSNGK
+239 
-252 VPGINGNVDMNYAYV
+252 
-267 DVSLY
+267 
-272 HWQLIDSTWYYAASN
+272 TWYYLQ
-287 GKAYT
+287 G
-292 GWLFQSGTWYWLE
+292 
-305 PDVGGAMATG
+305 D
-315 LHECNGSLYW
+315 
-325 FNSSG
+325 G

-465 DDYLKSIGESTARR
+465 DDYLKSIWESTARR

>member
-1 MNKHLKLFSALLVL
+1 MKDRNLWMKKEEKRTAPGLKRVLKAVLGHKIVRLAGIAGVSLLFSA
-15 MLFAPVS
+15 S
-22 MFVCPADAEA
+22 A
-32 AQTLVE
+32 AQTVLADDAGVWQPVE
-38 NSWRYEG
+38 NGYYLVGMDGSYLTGWQQMG
-45 GQLVSDDAS
+45 GKWYLLGA
-54 SEEDGI
+54 DG
-60 ALLSMDAL
+60 LMKT
-68 PDGVTAQGIDV
+68 G
-79 SEHQGRIDWDAVKAS
+79 W
-94 GIDFAILRVG
+94 
-104 FGAPSFGGRVDYQFN
+104 
-119 RNISECE
+119 
-126 RLGIPYGVYVYSY
+126 
-139 AFDNQQAADEAS
+139 QQE
-151 MVINCLSGHNPRLP
+151 
-165 VYYDLEDNSII
+165 
-176 ANGRQTGI
+176 NG
-184 ALRAQVF
+184 
-191 CNRISAAGY
+191 
-200 EPGIYA
+200 
-206 SLNWFN
+206 
-212 NILTDSVF
+212 
-220 KSSSWDHWIAQ
+220 
-231 YNSQCDYT
+231 
-239 GNYSFWQYKSNGK
+239 
-252 VPGINGNVDMNYAYV
+252 
-267 DVSLY
+267 
-272 HWQLIDSTWYYAASN
+272 TWYYLQ
-287 GKAYT
+287 G
-292 GWLFQSGTWYWLE
+292 
-305 PDVGGAMATG
+305 DGAMV
-315 LHECNGSLYW
+315 
-325 FNSSG
+325 
-330 AMATGWQNIDGK
+330 TGWQNIDGK
-342 YYFLKDSGA
+342 YYFLKNSGA

>member
-1 MNKHLKLFSALLVL
+1 MKDRNLWMKKEEKRTAPGLKRALKAVLGHKIVRLAGIAGVSLLFSA
-15 MLFAPVS
+15 S
-22 MFVCPADAEA
+22 A
-32 AQTLVE
+32 AQTVLADDAGVWQPVE
-38 NSWRYEG
+38 NGYYLVGMDGSYLTVWQQMG
-45 GQLVSDDAS
+45 GKWYLLGA
-54 SEEDGI
+54 DG
-60 ALLSMDAL
+60 LMKT
-68 PDGVTAQGIDV
+68 GWEQ
-79 SEHQGRIDWDAVKAS
+79 E
-94 GIDFAILRVG
+94 
-104 FGAPSFGGRVDYQFN
+104 
-119 RNISECE
+119 
-126 RLGIPYGVYVYSY
+126 
-139 AFDNQQAADEAS
+139 
-151 MVINCLSGHNPRLP
+151 
-165 VYYDLEDNSII
+165 
-176 ANGRQTGI
+176 NG
-184 ALRAQVF
+184 
-191 CNRISAAGY
+191 
-200 EPGIYA
+200 
-206 SLNWFN
+206 
-212 NILTDSVF
+212 
-220 KSSSWDHWIAQ
+220 
-231 YNSQCDYT
+231 
-239 GNYSFWQYKSNGK
+239 
-252 VPGINGNVDMNYAYV
+252 
-267 DVSLY
+267 
-272 HWQLIDSTWYYAASN
+272 TWYYLQ
-287 GKAYT
+287 G
-292 GWLFQSGTWYWLE
+292 
-305 PDVGGAMATG
+305 D
-315 LHECNGSLYW
+315 
-325 FNSSG
+325 G

-392 ADTQAM
+392 GDTQAM

>member
-1 MNKHLKLFSALLVL
+1 MMRDVWQ
-15 MLFAPVS
+15 P
-22 MFVCPADAEA
+22 
-32 AQTLVE
+32 VE
-38 NSWRYEG
+38 NGYYLVGMDGSYLTGWQQMG
-45 GQLVSDDAS
+45 GKWYLLGA
-54 SEEDGI
+54 DG
-60 ALLSMDAL
+60 LMKT
-68 PDGVTAQGIDV
+68 GWEQ
-79 SEHQGRIDWDAVKAS
+79 E
-94 GIDFAILRVG
+94 
-104 FGAPSFGGRVDYQFN
+104 
-119 RNISECE
+119 
-126 RLGIPYGVYVYSY
+126 
-139 AFDNQQAADEAS
+139 
-151 MVINCLSGHNPRLP
+151 
-165 VYYDLEDNSII
+165 
-176 ANGRQTGI
+176 NG
-184 ALRAQVF
+184 
-191 CNRISAAGY
+191 
-200 EPGIYA
+200 
-206 SLNWFN
+206 
-212 NILTDSVF
+212 
-220 KSSSWDHWIAQ
+220 
-231 YNSQCDYT
+231 
-239 GNYSFWQYKSNGK
+239 
-252 VPGINGNVDMNYAYV
+252 
-267 DVSLY
+267 
-272 HWQLIDSTWYYAASN
+272 TWYYLQ
-287 GKAYT
+287 G
-292 GWLFQSGTWYWLE
+292 
-305 PDVGGAMATG
+305 D
-315 LHECNGSLYW
+315 
-325 FNSSG
+325 G

-351 MEGTTFTK
+351 MEETTFTK

-509 VDRVIYYKEMGV
+509 VDRVIIIKEMGV

>member
-1 MNKHLKLFSALLVL
+1 MKDRGLWMKKEEKRTAPGLKRALKAVLGHKIVRLAGIAGVSLLFSA
-15 MLFAPVS
+15 S
-22 MFVCPADAEA
+22 A
-32 AQTLVE
+32 AQTVLADDAGVWQPVE
-38 NSWRYEG
+38 NGYYLVGMDGSYLTGWQQMG
-45 GQLVSDDAS
+45 GKWYLLGA
-54 SEEDGI
+54 DG
-60 ALLSMDAL
+60 LMKT
-68 PDGVTAQGIDV
+68 GWEQ
-79 SEHQGRIDWDAVKAS
+79 E
-94 GIDFAILRVG
+94 
-104 FGAPSFGGRVDYQFN
+104 
-119 RNISECE
+119 
-126 RLGIPYGVYVYSY
+126 
-139 AFDNQQAADEAS
+139 
-151 MVINCLSGHNPRLP
+151 
-165 VYYDLEDNSII
+165 
-176 ANGRQTGI
+176 NG
-184 ALRAQVF
+184 
-191 CNRISAAGY
+191 
-200 EPGIYA
+200 
-206 SLNWFN
+206 
-212 NILTDSVF
+212 
-220 KSSSWDHWIAQ
+220 
-231 YNSQCDYT
+231 
-239 GNYSFWQYKSNGK
+239 
-252 VPGINGNVDMNYAYV
+252 
-267 DVSLY
+267 
-272 HWQLIDSTWYYAASN
+272 TWYYLQ
-287 GKAYT
+287 G
-292 GWLFQSGTWYWLE
+292 
-305 PDVGGAMATG
+305 D
-315 LHECNGSLYW
+315 
-325 FNSSG
+325 G

-392 ADTQAM
+392 GDTQAM

>member
-1 MNKHLKLFSALLVL
+1 MKDRNLWMKKEEKRTAPGLKRALKAVLGHKIVRLAGIAGVSLLFSASV
-15 MLFAPVS
+15 
-22 MFVCPADAEA
+22 
-32 AQTLVE
+32 AQTVLADDAGVWQPVE
-38 NSWRYEG
+38 NGYYLVGMDGSYLTGWQQMG
-45 GQLVSDDAS
+45 GKWYLLGA
-54 SEEDGI
+54 DG
-60 ALLSMDAL
+60 LMKT
-68 PDGVTAQGIDV
+68 GWEQ
-79 SEHQGRIDWDAVKAS
+79 E
-94 GIDFAILRVG
+94 
-104 FGAPSFGGRVDYQFN
+104 
-119 RNISECE
+119 
-126 RLGIPYGVYVYSY
+126 
-139 AFDNQQAADEAS
+139 
-151 MVINCLSGHNPRLP
+151 
-165 VYYDLEDNSII
+165 
-176 ANGRQTGI
+176 NG
-184 ALRAQVF
+184 
-191 CNRISAAGY
+191 
-200 EPGIYA
+200 
-206 SLNWFN
+206 
-212 NILTDSVF
+212 
-220 KSSSWDHWIAQ
+220 
-231 YNSQCDYT
+231 
-239 GNYSFWQYKSNGK
+239 
-252 VPGINGNVDMNYAYV
+252 
-267 DVSLY
+267 
-272 HWQLIDSTWYYAASN
+272 TWYYLQ
-287 GKAYT
+287 G
-292 GWLFQSGTWYWLE
+292 
-305 PDVGGAMATG
+305 D
-315 LHECNGSLYW
+315 
-325 FNSSG
+325 G

-392 ADTQAM
+392 GDTQAM

-530 YYMIILMR
+530 YYVIILMR

>member
-1 MNKHLKLFSALLVL
+1 MKDRNLWMKKEEKRTAPGLKRALKAVLGHKIVRLAGIAGVSLLFSA
-15 MLFAPVS
+15 S
-22 MFVCPADAEA
+22 A
-32 AQTLVE
+32 AQTVLADDAGVWQPVE
-38 NSWRYEG
+38 NGYYLVGMDGSYLTGWQQMG
-45 GQLVSDDAS
+45 GKWYLLGA
-54 SEEDGI
+54 DG
-60 ALLSMDAL
+60 LMKT
-68 PDGVTAQGIDV
+68 GWEQ
-79 SEHQGRIDWDAVKAS
+79 E
-94 GIDFAILRVG
+94 
-104 FGAPSFGGRVDYQFN
+104 
-119 RNISECE
+119 
-126 RLGIPYGVYVYSY
+126 
-139 AFDNQQAADEAS
+139 
-151 MVINCLSGHNPRLP
+151 
-165 VYYDLEDNSII
+165 
-176 ANGRQTGI
+176 NG
-184 ALRAQVF
+184 
-191 CNRISAAGY
+191 
-200 EPGIYA
+200 
-206 SLNWFN
+206 
-212 NILTDSVF
+212 
-220 KSSSWDHWIAQ
+220 
-231 YNSQCDYT
+231 
-239 GNYSFWQYKSNGK
+239 
-252 VPGINGNVDMNYAYV
+252 
-267 DVSLY
+267 
-272 HWQLIDSTWYYAASN
+272 TWYYLQ
-287 GKAYT
+287 G
-292 GWLFQSGTWYWLE
+292 
-305 PDVGGAMATG
+305 D
-315 LHECNGSLYW
+315 
-325 FNSSG
+325 G

-392 ADTQAM
+392 ADAQAM

-509 VDRVIYYKEMGV
+509 VDRVIYYKEMSV

>member
-1 MNKHLKLFSALLVL
+1 MKDRNLWMKKEEKRTAPELKRALKAVLGHKIVRLAGIAGVSLLFSA
-15 MLFAPVS
+15 S
-22 MFVCPADAEA
+22 A
-32 AQTLVE
+32 AQTVLADDAGVWQPVE
-38 NSWRYEG
+38 NGYYLVGMDGSYLTGWQQMG
-45 GQLVSDDAS
+45 GKWYLLGA
-54 SEEDGI
+54 DG
-60 ALLSMDAL
+60 LMKT
-68 PDGVTAQGIDV
+68 GWEQ
-79 SEHQGRIDWDAVKAS
+79 E
-94 GIDFAILRVG
+94 
-104 FGAPSFGGRVDYQFN
+104 
-119 RNISECE
+119 
-126 RLGIPYGVYVYSY
+126 
-139 AFDNQQAADEAS
+139 
-151 MVINCLSGHNPRLP
+151 
-165 VYYDLEDNSII
+165 
-176 ANGRQTGI
+176 NG
-184 ALRAQVF
+184 
-191 CNRISAAGY
+191 
-200 EPGIYA
+200 
-206 SLNWFN
+206 
-212 NILTDSVF
+212 
-220 KSSSWDHWIAQ
+220 
-231 YNSQCDYT
+231 
-239 GNYSFWQYKSNGK
+239 
-252 VPGINGNVDMNYAYV
+252 
-267 DVSLY
+267 
-272 HWQLIDSTWYYAASN
+272 TWYYLQ
-287 GKAYT
+287 G
-292 GWLFQSGTWYWLE
+292 
-305 PDVGGAMATG
+305 D
-315 LHECNGSLYW
+315 
-325 FNSSG
+325 G

-509 VDRVIYYKEMGV
+509 VGRVIYYKEMGV

>member
-1 MNKHLKLFSALLVL
+1 MKDRNLWMKKEEKRTAPGLKRALKAVLGHKIVRLAGIAGVSLLFSA
-15 MLFAPVS
+15 S
-22 MFVCPADAEA
+22 A
-32 AQTLVE
+32 AQTVLADDAGVWQPVE
-38 NSWRYEG
+38 NGYYLVGMDGSYLTGWQQMG
-45 GQLVSDDAS
+45 GKWYLLGA
-54 SEEDGI
+54 DG
-60 ALLSMDAL
+60 LMKT
-68 PDGVTAQGIDV
+68 GWEQ
-79 SEHQGRIDWDAVKAS
+79 E
-94 GIDFAILRVG
+94 
-104 FGAPSFGGRVDYQFN
+104 
-119 RNISECE
+119 
-126 RLGIPYGVYVYSY
+126 
-139 AFDNQQAADEAS
+139 
-151 MVINCLSGHNPRLP
+151 
-165 VYYDLEDNSII
+165 
-176 ANGRQTGI
+176 NG
-184 ALRAQVF
+184 
-191 CNRISAAGY
+191 
-200 EPGIYA
+200 
-206 SLNWFN
+206 
-212 NILTDSVF
+212 
-220 KSSSWDHWIAQ
+220 
-231 YNSQCDYT
+231 
-239 GNYSFWQYKSNGK
+239 
-252 VPGINGNVDMNYAYV
+252 
-267 DVSLY
+267 
-272 HWQLIDSTWYYAASN
+272 TWYYLQ
-287 GKAYT
+287 G
-292 GWLFQSGTWYWLE
+292 
-305 PDVGGAMATG
+305 D
-315 LHECNGSLYW
+315 
-325 FNSSG
+325 G

-392 ADTQAM
+392 ADTRAM

>member
-1 MNKHLKLFSALLVL
+1 MKKEEKRTAPGLKRALKAVLGHKIVRLAGIAGVSLLFSA
-15 MLFAPVS
+15 S
-22 MFVCPADAEA
+22 A
-32 AQTLVE
+32 AQTVLADDAGVWQPVE
-38 NSWRYEG
+38 NGYYLVGMDGSYLTGWQQMG
-45 GQLVSDDAS
+45 GKWYLLGA
-54 SEEDGI
+54 DG
-60 ALLSMDAL
+60 LMKT
-68 PDGVTAQGIDV
+68 GWEQ
-79 SEHQGRIDWDAVKAS
+79 E
-94 GIDFAILRVG
+94 
-104 FGAPSFGGRVDYQFN
+104 
-119 RNISECE
+119 
-126 RLGIPYGVYVYSY
+126 
-139 AFDNQQAADEAS
+139 
-151 MVINCLSGHNPRLP
+151 
-165 VYYDLEDNSII
+165 
-176 ANGRQTGI
+176 NG
-184 ALRAQVF
+184 
-191 CNRISAAGY
+191 
-200 EPGIYA
+200 
-206 SLNWFN
+206 
-212 NILTDSVF
+212 
-220 KSSSWDHWIAQ
+220 
-231 YNSQCDYT
+231 
-239 GNYSFWQYKSNGK
+239 
-252 VPGINGNVDMNYAYV
+252 
-267 DVSLY
+267 
-272 HWQLIDSTWYYAASN
+272 TWYYLQ
-287 GKAYT
+287 G
-292 GWLFQSGTWYWLE
+292 
-305 PDVGGAMATG
+305 D
-315 LHECNGSLYW
+315 
-325 FNSSG
+325 G

-392 ADTQAM
+392 GDTQAM

>member
-1 MNKHLKLFSALLVL
+1 MKDRNLWMKKEEKRTAPGLKRALKAVLGHKIVRLAGIAGVSLLFSASV
-15 MLFAPVS
+15 
-22 MFVCPADAEA
+22 
-32 AQTLVE
+32 AQTVLADDAGVWQPVE
-38 NSWRYEG
+38 NGYYLVGMDGSYLTGWQQMG
-45 GQLVSDDAS
+45 GKWYLLGA
-54 SEEDGI
+54 DG
-60 ALLSMDAL
+60 LMKT
-68 PDGVTAQGIDV
+68 GWEQENGI
-79 SEHQGRIDWDAVKAS
+79 
-94 GIDFAILRVG
+94 
-104 FGAPSFGGRVDYQFN
+104 
-119 RNISECE
+119 
-126 RLGIPYGVYVYSY
+126 
-139 AFDNQQAADEAS
+139 
-151 MVINCLSGHNPRLP
+151 
-165 VYYDLEDNSII
+165 
-176 ANGRQTGI
+176 
-184 ALRAQVF
+184 
-191 CNRISAAGY
+191 
-200 EPGIYA
+200 
-206 SLNWFN
+206 
-212 NILTDSVF
+212 
-220 KSSSWDHWIAQ
+220 
-231 YNSQCDYT
+231 
-239 GNYSFWQYKSNGK
+239 
-252 VPGINGNVDMNYAYV
+252 
-267 DVSLY
+267 
-272 HWQLIDSTWYYAASN
+272 WYYLQ
-287 GKAYT
+287 G
-292 GWLFQSGTWYWLE
+292 
-305 PDVGGAMATG
+305 D
-315 LHECNGSLYW
+315 
-325 FNSSG
+325 G

-351 MEGTTFTK
+351 MEETTFTK

-392 ADTQAM
+392 GDTQAM